1 MAHTRRWEP
10 PLRFGSP
17 PYRNNHKKTCN
28 AELAR
33 VGTTTCSAIPVEG
46 IRCLI
51 DQQIAKQPAIPS
63 HQVPVDALIHRRR
76 GNPRTL
82 ANNARGVTKQLSIC
96 TRRKKGN
103 ITMSNDTES
112 ILAEVVSASLGGAF
126 SASAL
131 YPLEVLKT
139 RMQAETKGA
148 CGPSSDVVRVVR
160 HKKCSCNCPSCVHC
174 SIVEGSRATDNS
186 TQDAAA
192 AAAASATEA
201 APVTVL
207 RDDSMLGGEECDDED
222 NDPQPTSPGM
232 IQYARQMYQE
242 GGIAAFYAGIETSA
256 IQSATEK
263 ALYFF
268 AYTGLK
274 NGYKTLTGAHS
285 IDTLPNLILGCLAEW
300 AHLPVTLPID
310 CLTTK
315 IQTDATGAGPYALLI
330 SMLSE
335 KGMAGMY
342 KGIQAYTVLC
352 LKPAIQYTVFEQVK
366 HIVLAGRRERA
377 PRNGRIQDSD
387 ALSAAEAFFLGMVAR
402 TVATIICFPYVR
414 GKVMLQS
421 TYAEGGA
428 PKGGIPGMVLEM
440 FNDGGL
446 GEVFRGIGPELTRGV
461 LSAALMMMAKE
472 KIAVIVRTMLG
483 VRRIE

>member
-1 MAHTRRWEP
+1 MKINKSNQAD
-10 PLRFGSP
+10 
-17 PYRNNHKKTCN
+17 
-28 AELAR
+28 
-33 VGTTTCSAIPVEG
+33 
-46 IRCLI
+46 I
-51 DQQIAKQPAIPS
+51 D
-63 HQVPVDALIHRRR
+63 
-76 GNPRTL
+76 
-82 ANNARGVTKQLSIC
+82 
-96 TRRKKGN
+96 
-103 ITMSNDTES
+103 MSNDTES
-112 ILAEVVSASLGGAF
+112 IVAEVVSASLGGAF

-139 RMQAETKGA
+139 KMQAETGKGGGG
-148 CGPSSDVVRVVR
+148 GPQSSASGVVVR
-160 HKKCSCNCPSCVHC
+160 HRKCTCNCPSCAHC
-174 SIVEGSRATDNS
+174 SIVQGTRATDNT
-186 TQDAAA
+186 TQPADAAA
-192 AAAASATEA
+192 STTTKVDA
-201 APVTVL
+201 VL
-207 RDDSMLGGEECDDED
+207 RDDSMLGGQECDDED
-222 NDPQPTSPGM
+222 DDPQPASPGM
-232 IQYARQMYQE
+232 VQYARQMYEE
-242 GGIAAFYAGIETSA
+242 GGLAAFYAGIETSA

-274 NGYKTLTGAHS
+274 NGYKTLTGAHG
-285 IDTLPNLILGCLAEW
+285 IDALPNLILGCLAEW

-315 IQTDATGAGPYALLI
+315 IQTDATGAGPYALLTT
-330 SMLSE
+330 MLSE

-366 HIVLAGRRERA
+366 QIVLAGRRERSS
-377 PRNGRIQDSD
+377 RGGGKDSD
-387 ALSAAEAFFLGMVAR
+387 SLGAAEAFFLGMVAR

-428 PKGGIPGMVLEM
+428 PTGGIPGMVLDM
-440 FNDGGL
+440 FRDGGL

>member
-1 MAHTRRWEP
+1 
-10 PLRFGSP
+10 
-17 PYRNNHKKTCN
+17 
-28 AELAR
+28 
-33 VGTTTCSAIPVEG
+33 
-46 IRCLI
+46 
-51 DQQIAKQPAIPS
+51 
-63 HQVPVDALIHRRR
+63 
-76 GNPRTL
+76 
-82 ANNARGVTKQLSIC
+82 
-96 TRRKKGN
+96 
-103 ITMSNDTES
+103 MSNDTES
-112 ILAEVVSASLGGAF
+112 IVAEVVSASLGGAF

-139 RMQAETKGA
+139 KMQAETKGGTSGGGA
-148 CGPSSDVVRVVR
+148 SSSSGVVVR
-160 HKKCSCNCPSCVHC
+160 HRKCTCNCPSCAHC
-174 SIVEGSRATDNS
+174 SIVEGTRATDNS
-186 TQDAAA
+186 TDAAA
-192 AAAASATEA
+192 ASTAEGDAVP
-201 APVTVL
+201 PVAVV
-207 RDDSMLGGEECDDED
+207 RDDSMLGGQECDDED
-222 NDPQPTSPGM
+222 DDPQPASPGM
-232 IQYARQMYQE
+232 VQYARQMYEE
-242 GGIAAFYAGIETSA
+242 GGVAPFYAGIETSA

-274 NGYKTLTGAHS
+274 NGYKTLMGVHS
-285 IDTLPNLILGCLAEW
+285 IDALPNLILGCLAEW

-315 IQTDATGAGPYALLI
+315 IQTDTTGSGPYALLTT
-330 SMLSE
+330 MLSE

-366 HIVLAGRRERA
+366 RIVLAGRRERSTSA
-377 PRNGRIQDSD
+377 RGGGGGGKDSD
-387 ALSAAEAFFLGMVAR
+387 SLGAAEAFFLGMVAR

-428 PKGGIPGMVLEM
+428 PTGGIPGMVLDM
-440 FNDGGL
+440 FRDGGL

-472 KIAVIVRTMLG
+472 KIAVIARTMLG
-483 VRRIE
+483 VRSIE